1 MRISTSMQYQSHL
14 NYLQTANT
22 KLDNASTQYNTGLK
36 FQTAGE
42 DPGGM
47 AATIKYQSDIVAYE
61 RYGDNAKVVSD
72 ALDQEETAL
81 GQIWDVMSSIQTR
94 LIQAINGTLD
104 DGSRQALAEDIKQ
117 SRDQLYS
124 LMNTKNAEGEYI
136 FSGAQ
141 SDTPTFT
148 VTSDGKYICNADG
161 STKNVNVSPTIT
173 VQTTDSGLNIFE
185 NVMYAYDFE
194 LFKNPDFGGFDSYDP
209 VNGMFNFEGQITVS
223 DYDQFNAF
231 FKSEDGFNYGEA
243 GEASSAN
250 NPYANQFTI
259 TFTSSDTFELRH
271 YSNPHGQPIKVLASG
286 EIKDGKIEVNG
297 MTFTLPDGF
306 EPKKD
311 GFISF
316 SLEQPQQGNILN
328 KLTEIV
334 NKLSMPQDEWD
345 DAGQSMSSLTHDLA
359 EMQQNIEL
367 AKKQVDSYRG
377 MVGARGANIDAIIQ
391 SDESLTDIKREAK
404 ANVSEMD
411 AFEAVS
417 NLLVAQ
423 NALQVAQQS
432 YNLVHSTTLF
442 DYMR

>member
-1 MRISTSMQYQSHL
+1 MRISTSMQYNSHL

-22 KLDNASTQYNTGLK
+22 KVDQASTQYNTGLK

-47 AATIKYQSDIVAYE
+47 AAKIKYQADITAYE

-141 SDTPTFT
+141 SDIPTYT
-148 VTSDGKYICNADG
+148 VTSDGNYICNADG

-185 NVMYAYDFE
+185 NVMYAYDI
-194 LFKNPDFGGFDSYDP
+194 
-209 VNGMFNFEGQITVS
+209 EGVDLIDRRNNTSAGSPLYTIS

-231 FKSEDGFNYGEA
+231 FGDHFDYGTGGTSAASNVNSFSIVFHDGGTFDLRDLNGD
-243 GEASSAN
+243 
-250 NPYANQFTI
+250 TI
-259 TFTSSDTFELRH
+259 
-271 YSNPHGQPIKVLASG
+271 ASG
-286 EIKDGKIEVNG
+286 EVVDGKVEVNG
-297 MTFTLPDGF
+297 MEFTLPDGF
-306 EPKKD
+306 TPTD
-311 GFISF
+311 NYRIDFT
-316 SLEQPQQGNILN
+316 LQQPEQGNILN

-334 NKLSMPQDEWD
+334 NKLSLPKDEWD
-345 DAGQSMSSLTHDLA
+345 NINQSTSSLTHDLA

-367 AKKQVDSYRG
+367 AKKQVDTYRG

-391 SDESLTDIKREAK
+391 SDESLTDIKKEAK

>member
-1 MRISTSMQYQSHL
+1 MRISTSMQYNSHL

-22 KLDNASTQYNTGLK
+22 KVDQASTQYNTGLK

-47 AATIKYQSDIVAYE
+47 AATIKYQADITAYE

-141 SDTPTFT
+141 SDVPTYT
-148 VTSDGKYICNADG
+148 VTSDGRYICNADG

-185 NVMYAYDFE
+185 NVMYAYDI
-194 LFKNPDFGGFDSYDP
+194 
-209 VNGMFNFEGQITVS
+209 EGVDLIDRRNNTSAGSPLYTIS

-231 FKSEDGFNYGEA
+231 FGDHFDYGTGGTSAASNVNSFSIVFHDGGTFDLRDPNGD
-243 GEASSAN
+243 
-250 NPYANQFTI
+250 TI
-259 TFTSSDTFELRH
+259 
-271 YSNPHGQPIKVLASG
+271 ASG
-286 EIKDGKIEVNG
+286 EVVDGKVEVNG
-297 MTFTLPDGF
+297 MEFTLPDGF
-306 EPKKD
+306 TPTD
-311 GFISF
+311 NYRIDFT
-316 SLEQPQQGNILN
+316 LQQPEQGNILN

-334 NKLSMPQDEWD
+334 NKLSLPKDEWD
-345 DAGQSMSSLTHDLA
+345 NINQSTSSLTHDLA

-367 AKKQVDSYRG
+367 AKKQVDTYRG

-391 SDESLTDIKREAK
+391 SDESLTDIKKEAK

>member
-22 KLDNASTQYNTGLK
+22 KVDQASTQYNTGLK
-36 FQTAGE
+36 FQTAGQ

-47 AATIKYQSDIVAYE
+47 AAKIKYQADITAYE

-141 SDTPTFT
+141 SDVPTYT
-148 VTSDGKYICNADG
+148 VTSDGRYICNADG

-185 NVMYAYDFE
+185 NVMHAYDFTVQDAG
-194 LFKNPDFGGFDSYDP
+194 LNGG
-209 VNGMFNFEGQITVS
+209 GTLAAATVS

-231 FKSEDGFNYGEA
+231 FKDEFIYGSNGQAATAVENGFVVLINADG
-243 GEASSAN
+243 
-250 NPYANQFTI
+250 
-259 TFTSSDTFELRH
+259 TFELH
-271 YSNPHGQPIKVLASG
+271 DGDKMQPGSLIAEG
-286 EIKDGKIEVNG
+286 EIKDNKIEVKG
-297 MTFTLPDGF
+297 MSFTLPNDY
-306 EPKKD
+306 EPGAND
-311 GFISF
+311 YIVL
-316 SLEQPQQGNILN
+316 SLEQPSQGNILN

-334 NKLSMPQDEWD
+334 NKLSLPQDEWD
-345 DAGQSMSSLTHDLA
+345 TINQSTSSLTHDLA

-367 AKKQVDSYRG
+367 AKKQVDTYRG

-391 SDESLTDIKREAK
+391 SDESLTDIKKEAK

>member
-14 NYLQTANT
+14 NYLQTANSRV
-22 KLDNASTQYNTGLK
+22 DQASKQYNTGLK

-47 AATIKYQSDIVAYE
+47 AAKIKYQSDIVSYE
-61 RYGDNAKVVSD
+61 RYANNAKVVSD

-81 GQIWDVMSSIQTR
+81 GQIWDAMSSIQTR

-141 SDTPTFT
+141 SDRPTYT
-148 VTSDGKYICNADG
+148 VTSDGNYICNADG

-185 NVMYAYDFE
+185 NVMYAYDF
-194 LFKNPDFGGFDSYDP
+194 D
-209 VNGMFNFEGQITVS
+209 VNYTTPADAITGWTVS

-231 FKSEDGFNYGEA
+231 FKDHFNYGDNGTAA
-243 GEASSAN
+243 GSQDNEWVVF
-250 NPYANQFTI
+250 FT
-259 TFTSSDTFELRH
+259 DEDKFELR
-271 YSNPHGQPIKVLASG
+271 PFPAMAGTDVASG
-286 EIKDGKIEVNG
+286 EIKDGKIEVMG
-297 MTFTLPDGF
+297 MTFNLSEDFTPQAGAMISLNLE
-306 EPKKD
+306 EPQ
-311 GFISF
+311 S
-316 SLEQPQQGNILN
+316 GNILN
-328 KLTEIV
+328 KLTDIV
-334 NKLSMPQDEWD
+334 NKLSLPQDEWEEN
-345 DAGQSMSSLTHDLA
+345 GMSMSSLTHDLA
-359 EMQQNIEL
+359 EMQENLNI

-377 MVGARGANIDAIIQ
+377 MVGARGANIDAIIT
-391 SDESLTDIKREAK
+391 SDETLSDIKTEAK
-404 ANVSEMD
+404 ANVSEID
-411 AFEAVS
+411 AMEAVS
-417 NLLVAQ
+417 NLLIAQ

>member
-14 NYLQTANT
+14 NYLQTANSRV
-22 KLDNASTQYNTGLK
+22 DQASKQYNTGLK

-47 AATIKYQSDIVAYE
+47 AAKIKYQSDIVSYE
-61 RYGDNAKVVSD
+61 RYANNAKVVSD

-141 SDTPTFT
+141 SDRPTYT
-148 VTSDGKYICNADG
+148 VTSDGRYICNADG

-185 NVMYAYDFE
+185 NVMYAYDFSMFRNE
-194 LFKNPDFGGFDSYDP
+194 DFGGFDSYDP
-209 VNGMFNFEGQITVS
+209 DTGPYNFEGQITVS

-231 FKSEDGFNYGEA
+231 FKRYDYGVG
-243 GEASSAN
+243 GEGSTPN
-250 NPYANQFTI
+250 DPYANAYTIYFTG
-259 TFTSSDTFELRH
+259 SDTFELRP
-271 YSNPHGQPIKVLASG
+271 YSNPPGNPEVIAKG
-286 EIKDGKIEVNG
+286 EIKDGKIEVMG
-297 MTFTLPDGF
+297 MEFTLPEGF
-306 EPKKD
+306 SATEGEFI
-311 GFISF
+311 GFQ
-316 SLEQPQQGNILN
+316 LDPPQSGNILN
-328 KLTEIV
+328 KLTDIV
-334 NKLSMPQDEWD
+334 NKLSLPQDEWED
-345 DAGQSMSSLTHDLA
+345 NGMSMSSLTHDLA
-359 EMQQNIEL
+359 EMQENLNIS
-367 AKKQVDSYRG
+367 KKQVDSYRG
-377 MVGARGANIDAIIQ
+377 MVGARGANIDAIIT
-391 SDESLTDIKREAK
+391 SDETLSDIKTEAK
-404 ANVSEMD
+404 ANVSEID

-417 NLLVAQ
+417 NLLIAQ

>member
-1 MRISTSMQYQSHL
+1 MRISTSMQYNSHL

-22 KLDNASTQYNTGLK
+22 KVDQASTQYNTGLK

-47 AATIKYQSDIVAYE
+47 AAKIKYQADITAYE

-141 SDTPTFT
+141 SDVPTYT
-148 VTSDGKYICNADG
+148 VTSDGRYICNADG

-185 NVMYAYDFE
+185 NVMYAYDFSI
-194 LFKNPDFGGFDSYDP
+194 GGEYLS
-209 VNGMFNFEGQITVS
+209 GGGQIKASTVS

-231 FKSEDGFNYGEA
+231 FKDHFNYGTGGVSATDQNPTAWQSNAFVINIEA
-243 GEASSAN
+243 DS
-250 NPYANQFTI
+250 
-259 TFTSSDTFELRH
+259 TFALYPFPGDATSQE
-271 YSNPHGQPIKVLASG
+271 PLAQG

-297 MTFTLPDGF
+297 MSFTLSDDYVPTAGDKIHINLDQPD
-306 EPKKD
+306 
-311 GFISF
+311 
-316 SLEQPQQGNILN
+316 QGNILN

-334 NKLSMPQDEWD
+334 NKLSLPQDEWD
-345 DAGQSMSSLTHDLA
+345 SINQSTSSLTHDLA

-367 AKKQVDSYRG
+367 ARCPW
-377 MVGARGANIDAIIQ
+377 R
-391 SDESLTDIKREAK
+391 
-404 ANVSEMD
+404 
-411 AFEAVS
+411 
-417 NLLVAQ
+417 
-423 NALQVAQQS
+423 
-432 YNLVHSTTLF
+432 
-442 DYMR
+442 

>member
-22 KLDNASTQYNTGLK
+22 KVDQASTQYNTGLK

-47 AATIKYQSDIVAYE
+47 AAKIKYQADITAYE

-124 LMNTKNAEGEYI
+124 LMNTKNAEGEFI

-141 SDTPTFT
+141 SDIPTYT
-148 VTSDGKYICNADG
+148 VTSDGRYICNADG

-185 NVMYAYDFE
+185 NVMYAYDI
-194 LFKNPDFGGFDSYDP
+194 
-209 VNGMFNFEGQITVS
+209 EGVDLIDRRNNTSLGSPLYTIS

-231 FKSEDGFNYGEA
+231 FGDHFDYGTGGTSAASNVNSFSIVFHDGGTFDLRDPNGD
-243 GEASSAN
+243 
-250 NPYANQFTI
+250 TI
-259 TFTSSDTFELRH
+259 
-271 YSNPHGQPIKVLASG
+271 ASG
-286 EIKDGKIEVNG
+286 EVVDGKVEVNG
-297 MTFTLPDGF
+297 MEFTLPDDF
-306 EPKKD
+306 TPTD
-311 GFISF
+311 NYLIDFT
-316 SLEQPQQGNILN
+316 LQQPEQGNILN

-334 NKLSMPQDEWD
+334 NKLSLPKDEWD
-345 DAGQSMSSLTHDLA
+345 NINQSTSSLTHDLA

-367 AKKQVDSYRG
+367 AKKQVDTYRG

-391 SDESLTDIKREAK
+391 SDESLTDIKKEAK

>member
-1 MRISTSMQYQSHL
+1 MRISTSMQYNSHL

-22 KLDNASTQYNTGLK
+22 KVDQASTQYNTGLK
-36 FQTAGE
+36 FQTAGQ

-47 AATIKYQSDIVAYE
+47 AAKIKYQADITAYE

-141 SDTPTFT
+141 SDVPTYT
-148 VTSDGKYICNADG
+148 VTSDGRYICNADG

-185 NVMYAYDFE
+185 NVMQAYDFTVQGAG
-194 LFKNPDFGGFDSYDP
+194 LNGG
-209 VNGMFNFEGQITVS
+209 GTLAAATVS

-231 FKSEDGFNYGEA
+231 FKDEFIYGSNGQAATAVENGFVVLINADG
-243 GEASSAN
+243 
-250 NPYANQFTI
+250 
-259 TFTSSDTFELRH
+259 TFELH
-271 YSNPHGQPIKVLASG
+271 DGDKMQPGSLIAEG
-286 EIKDGKIEVNG
+286 EIKDNKIEVKG
-297 MTFTLPDGF
+297 MSFTLPNDY
-306 EPKKD
+306 EPGAND
-311 GFISF
+311 YIAL
-316 SLEQPQQGNILN
+316 SLEQPSQGNILN

-334 NKLSMPQDEWD
+334 NKLSLPQDEWD
-345 DAGQSMSSLTHDLA
+345 TINQSTSSLTHDLA

-367 AKKQVDSYRG
+367 AKKQVDTYRG

-391 SDESLTDIKREAK
+391 SDESLTDIKKEAK

>member
-1 MRISTSMQYQSHL
+1 MRISTSMQYNSHL

-22 KLDNASTQYNTGLK
+22 KLDQASTQYNTGLK

-47 AATIKYQSDIVAYE
+47 AATIKYQADITAYE

-141 SDTPTFT
+141 SDVPTYT
-148 VTSDGKYICNADG
+148 VTSDGRYICNADG

-185 NVMYAYDFE
+185 NVMYAYDI
-194 LFKNPDFGGFDSYDP
+194 
-209 VNGMFNFEGQITVS
+209 EGVDLIDRRNNTSAGSPLYTIS

-231 FKSEDGFNYGEA
+231 FGDHFDYGTGGTSAASNVNSFSIVFHDGGTFDLRDPNGD
-243 GEASSAN
+243 
-250 NPYANQFTI
+250 TI
-259 TFTSSDTFELRH
+259 
-271 YSNPHGQPIKVLASG
+271 ASG
-286 EIKDGKIEVNG
+286 EVVDGKVEVNG
-297 MTFTLPDGF
+297 MEFTLPDGF
-306 EPKKD
+306 TPTD
-311 GFISF
+311 NYRIDFT
-316 SLEQPQQGNILN
+316 LQQPEQGNILN

-334 NKLSMPQDEWD
+334 NKLSLPKDEWD
-345 DAGQSMSSLTHDLA
+345 NINQSTSSLTHDLA

-367 AKKQVDSYRG
+367 AKKQVDTYRG

-391 SDESLTDIKREAK
+391 SDESLTDIKKEAK

>member
-141 SDTPTFT
+141 SDTPTYT
-148 VTSDGKYICNADG
+148 VTSDGRYICNADG

-185 NVMYAYDFE
+185 NVMYAYDIE
-194 LFKNPDFGGFDSYDP
+194 GVKLVDRDGNPKTSTP
-209 VNGMFNFEGQITVS
+209 VYTIS

-231 FKSEDGFNYGEA
+231 FGDNFSYGTAGTGATGNTNKYKVVFTGDGSTFDLR
-243 GEASSAN
+243 S
-250 NPYANQFTI
+250 YATGK
-259 TFTSSDTFELRH
+259 T
-271 YSNPHGQPIKVLASG
+271 LASG
-286 EIKDGKIEVNG
+286 EVVDGKVEVMG
-297 MTFTLPDGF
+297 MEFTLPDGYT
-306 EPKKD
+306 PAHND
-311 GFISF
+311 VISF
-316 SLEQPQQGNILN
+316 VLQQPEQGNILN

-334 NKLSMPQDEWD
+334 HKLSLPQDEWAD
-345 DAGQSMSSLTHDLA
+345 EGQSMSSLTHDLA

-391 SDESLTDIKREAK
+391 SDESLTDIKKEAK

>member
-22 KLDNASTQYNTGLK
+22 KVDQASTQYNTGLK

-47 AATIKYQSDIVAYE
+47 AAKIKYQADITAYE

-141 SDTPTFT
+141 SDVPTYT
-148 VTSDGKYICNADG
+148 VTSDGRYICNADG

-194 LFKNPDFGGFDSYDP
+194 LFRNDATLGFDSFDP
-209 VNGMFNFEGQITVS
+209 VTGPYNFEGQITVS

-231 FKSEDGFNYGEA
+231 FKDRFNYGSG
-243 GEASSAN
+243 GEGADPADPN
-250 NPYANQFTI
+250 NPNPNSFIISFTGP
-259 TFTSSDTFELRH
+259 DTFELRP
-271 YSNPHGQPIKVLASG
+271 YSNSGTELIASG
-286 EIKDGKIEVNG
+286 EIKDGKVEVMG
-297 MTFTLPDGF
+297 MTFTLPDDY
-306 EPKKD
+306 EPSA
-311 GFISF
+311 GAYIGI

-334 NKLSMPQDEWD
+334 NKLSLPQDEWD
-345 DAGQSMSSLTHDLA
+345 TINQSTSSLTHDLA

-367 AKKQVDSYRG
+367 AKKQVDTYRG

-391 SDESLTDIKREAK
+391 SDESLTDIKKEAK

>member
-1 MRISTSMQYQSHL
+1 MRISTSMQYNSHL

-22 KLDNASTQYNTGLK
+22 KVDQASTQYNTGLK

-47 AATIKYQSDIVAYE
+47 AAKIKYQADITAYE

-141 SDTPTFT
+141 SDIPTYT
-148 VTSDGKYICNADG
+148 VTSDGNYICNADG

-185 NVMYAYDFE
+185 NVMYAYDI
-194 LFKNPDFGGFDSYDP
+194 
-209 VNGMFNFEGQITVS
+209 EGVDLIDHRNNTSAGSPLYTIS

-231 FKSEDGFNYGEA
+231 FGDHFDYGTGGTSAASNVNSFSIVFHDGGTFDLRDPNGD
-243 GEASSAN
+243 
-250 NPYANQFTI
+250 TI
-259 TFTSSDTFELRH
+259 
-271 YSNPHGQPIKVLASG
+271 ASG
-286 EIKDGKIEVNG
+286 EVVDGKVEVNG
-297 MTFTLPDGF
+297 MEFTLPDGF
-306 EPKKD
+306 TPTD
-311 GFISF
+311 NYRIDFT
-316 SLEQPQQGNILN
+316 LQQPEQGNILN

-334 NKLSMPQDEWD
+334 NKLSLPKDEWD
-345 DAGQSMSSLTHDLA
+345 NINQSTSSLTHDLA

-367 AKKQVDSYRG
+367 AKKQVDTYRG

-391 SDESLTDIKREAK
+391 SDESLTDIKKEAK

>member
-14 NYLQTANT
+14 NYLQTANSRV
-22 KLDNASTQYNTGLK
+22 DQASKQYNTGLK

-47 AATIKYQSDIVAYE
+47 AAKIKYQSDIVSYE
-61 RYGDNAKVVSD
+61 RYANNAKVVSD

-81 GQIWDVMSSIQTR
+81 GQIWDAMSSIQTR

-141 SDTPTFT
+141 SDRPTYT
-148 VTSDGKYICNADG
+148 VTSDGKYTCNADG

-185 NVMYAYDFE
+185 NVMYAYDFSIGAGTTA
-194 LFKNPDFGGFDSYDP
+194 KIVSP
-209 VNGMFNFEGQITVS
+209 TVS

-231 FKSEDGFNYGEA
+231 FKDNFKYGTAGGEA
-243 GEASSAN
+243 GWQDNAFVIAIN
-250 NPYANQFTI
+250 DDN
-259 TFTSSDTFELRH
+259 TFGLYPALGGPALQD
-271 YSNPHGQPIKVLASG
+271 PLAEG
-286 EIKDGKIEVNG
+286 EIKDGKIEVMG
-297 MTFTLPDGF
+297 MSFTLADDYDPTAGDL
-306 EPKKD
+306 
-311 GFISF
+311 IHIN
-316 SLEQPQQGNILN
+316 LEQPSSGNILN
-328 KLTEIV
+328 KLTDIV
-334 NKLSMPQDEWD
+334 NKLSLPQDEWD
-345 DAGQSMSSLTHDLA
+345 TINQSMSSLTHDLA
-359 EMQQNIEL
+359 EMQENLNI

-377 MVGARGANIDAIIQ
+377 MVGARGANIDAIIT
-391 SDESLTDIKREAK
+391 SDETLSDIKTEAK
-404 ANVSEMD
+404 ANVSEID
-411 AFEAVS
+411 TFEAVS
-417 NLLVAQ
+417 NLLIAQ

>member
-1 MRISTSMQYQSHL
+1 MRISTSMQYNSHL

-22 KLDNASTQYNTGLK
+22 KVDQASTQYNTGLK
-36 FQTAGE
+36 FQTAGQ

-47 AATIKYQSDIVAYE
+47 AAKIKYQADITAYE

-81 GQIWDVMSSIQTR
+81 GQIWNVMSSIQTR

-141 SDTPTFT
+141 SDVPTYT
-148 VTSDGKYICNADG
+148 VTSDGRYICNADG

-185 NVMYAYDFE
+185 NVMYAYDFG
-194 LFKNPDFGGFDSYDP
+194 LFNNDATGGFNSYDP
-209 VNGMFNFEGQITVS
+209 VTGPYNFEGQITVS

-231 FKSEDGFNYGEA
+231 FKDRFDYGA
-243 GEASSAN
+243 GGEGADPADPN
-250 NPYANQFTI
+250 NPNPNSFIIQFTGP
-259 TFTSSDTFELRH
+259 DTFELRP
-271 YSNPHGQPIKVLASG
+271 YSSSGSELIASG

-297 MTFTLPDGF
+297 MSFTLPDGYV
-306 EPKKD
+306 PSD
-311 GFISF
+311 GALIGFT
-316 SLEQPQQGNILN
+316 LEQPSQGNILN

-334 NKLSMPQDEWD
+334 NKLSLPQDEWD
-345 DAGQSMSSLTHDLA
+345 TIKQSTSSLTHDLA

-367 AKKQVDSYRG
+367 AKKQVDTYRG

-391 SDESLTDIKREAK
+391 SDESLTDIKKEAK

>member
-1 MRISTSMQYQSHL
+1 MRISTSMQYNSHL

-22 KLDNASTQYNTGLK
+22 KVDQASTQYNTGLK

-47 AATIKYQSDIVAYE
+47 AATIKYQADITAYE

-141 SDTPTFT
+141 SDIPTYT
-148 VTSDGKYICNADG
+148 VTSDGNYICNADG

-185 NVMYAYDFE
+185 NVMYAYDFSVTGADG
-194 LFKNPDFGGFDSYDP
+194 PSDRFGNYTGEF
-209 VNGMFNFEGQITVS
+209 TVS

-231 FKSEDGFNYGEA
+231 FKDNFDYGTDGE
-243 GEASSAN
+243 EASGPYDNAFRIVFTGGAN
-250 NPYANQFTI
+250 FALKDAN
-259 TFTSSDTFELRH
+259 DRE
-271 YSNPHGQPIKVLASG
+271 LASG
-286 EIKDGKIEVNG
+286 EIKDGKVEVNG
-297 MTFTLPDGF
+297 MTFTLPDGY
-306 EPKKD
+306 EPNNNNYIM
-311 GFISF
+311 FQ
-316 SLEQPQQGNILN
+316 LEQPSQGNILN

-334 NKLSMPQDEWD
+334 NKLSLPKDEWD
-345 DAGQSMSSLTHDLA
+345 KQTPKQSMSSLTHDLA

-367 AKKQVDSYRG
+367 AKKQVDTYRG

-391 SDESLTDIKREAK
+391 SDESLTDIKKEAK

>member
-1 MRISTSMQYQSHL
+1 MRISTSMQYNSHL

-22 KLDNASTQYNTGLK
+22 KVDQASTQYNTGLK

-47 AATIKYQSDIVAYE
+47 AATIKYQADITAYE

-81 GQIWDVMSSIQTR
+81 GQIWNVMSSIQTR

-141 SDTPTFT
+141 SDIPTYT
-148 VTSDGKYICNADG
+148 VTSDGNYICNADG

-185 NVMYAYDFE
+185 NVMYAYDFSVTGADG
-194 LFKNPDFGGFDSYDP
+194 PSDRFGNYTGEF
-209 VNGMFNFEGQITVS
+209 TVS

-231 FKSEDGFNYGEA
+231 FKDNFDYGTDGE
-243 GEASSAN
+243 EASGPYDNAFRIVFTGGAN
-250 NPYANQFTI
+250 FALKDAN
-259 TFTSSDTFELRH
+259 DRE
-271 YSNPHGQPIKVLASG
+271 LASG
-286 EIKDGKIEVNG
+286 EIKDGKVEVNG
-297 MTFTLPDGF
+297 MTFTLPDGY
-306 EPKKD
+306 EPNNNNYIM
-311 GFISF
+311 FQ
-316 SLEQPQQGNILN
+316 LEQPSQGNILN

-334 NKLSMPQDEWD
+334 NKLSLPQDEWD
-345 DAGQSMSSLTHDLA
+345 KQTPKQSMSSLTHDLA

-367 AKKQVDSYRG
+367 AKKQVDTYRG

-391 SDESLTDIKREAK
+391 SDESLTDIKKEAK

>member
-141 SDTPTFT
+141 SDTPTYT
-148 VTSDGKYICNADG
+148 VTSDGRYICNADG

-185 NVMYAYDFE
+185 NVMYAYDFSVIGTLE
-194 LFKNPDFGGFDSYDP
+194 PGGVPSHYTGEF
-209 VNGMFNFEGQITVS
+209 TVS

-231 FKSEDGFNYGEA
+231 FKDNFDYGTGGE
-243 GEASSAN
+243 EASDPSPSWAN
-250 NPYANQFTI
+250 AFHIEFTGGANFALN
-259 TFTSSDTFELRH
+259 DANGRE
-271 YSNPHGQPIKVLASG
+271 LASG
-286 EIKDGKIEVNG
+286 EIKDGKVEVNG
-297 MTFTLPDGF
+297 MTFTLPDGY
-306 EPKKD
+306 EPKN
-311 GFISF
+311 GELIMFH
-316 SLEQPQQGNILN
+316 LEQPDQGNILN
-328 KLTEIV
+328 KLTDIV
-334 NKLSMPQDEWD
+334 NKLSLPQDEWD
-345 DAGQSMSSLTHDLA
+345 DADQSMSSLTHDLA

-391 SDESLTDIKREAK
+391 SDESLTDIKKEAK

>member
-1 MRISTSMQYQSHL
+1 MRISTSMQYNSHL

-22 KLDNASTQYNTGLK
+22 KVDQASTQYNTGLK
-36 FQTAGE
+36 FQTAGQ

-47 AATIKYQSDIVAYE
+47 AATIKYQADITAYE

-141 SDTPTFT
+141 SDIPTYT
-148 VTSDGKYICNADG
+148 VTSDGNYICNADG

-185 NVMYAYDFE
+185 NVMYAYDFSVTGADG
-194 LFKNPDFGGFDSYDP
+194 PSDRFGNYTGEF
-209 VNGMFNFEGQITVS
+209 TVS

-231 FKSEDGFNYGEA
+231 FKDNFDYGTDGE
-243 GEASSAN
+243 EASGPYDNAFRIVFTGGAN
-250 NPYANQFTI
+250 FALKDAN
-259 TFTSSDTFELRH
+259 DRE
-271 YSNPHGQPIKVLASG
+271 LASG
-286 EIKDGKIEVNG
+286 EIKDGKVEVNG
-297 MTFTLPDGF
+297 MTFTLPDGY
-306 EPKKD
+306 EPNNNNYIM
-311 GFISF
+311 FQ
-316 SLEQPQQGNILN
+316 LEQPSQGNILN

-334 NKLSMPQDEWD
+334 NKLSLPKDEWD
-345 DAGQSMSSLTHDLA
+345 KQTPKQSMSSLTHDLA

-367 AKKQVDSYRG
+367 AKKQVDTYRG

-391 SDESLTDIKREAK
+391 SDESLTDIKKEAK

>member
-1 MRISTSMQYQSHL
+1 MRISTSMQYNSHL

-22 KLDNASTQYNTGLK
+22 KVDQASTQYNTGLK

-47 AATIKYQSDIVAYE
+47 AAKIKYQADITAYE

-141 SDTPTFT
+141 SDVPTYT
-148 VTSDGKYICNADG
+148 VTSDGRYICNADG

-185 NVMYAYDFE
+185 NVMYAYDI
-194 LFKNPDFGGFDSYDP
+194 
-209 VNGMFNFEGQITVS
+209 EGVDLIDRRDGTSAGSPLYSIS

-231 FKSEDGFNYGEA
+231 FGDHFDYGTGGTSAAGNVNSFSIVFHDGGTFDLRDPNGD
-243 GEASSAN
+243 
-250 NPYANQFTI
+250 TI
-259 TFTSSDTFELRH
+259 
-271 YSNPHGQPIKVLASG
+271 ASG
-286 EIKDGKIEVNG
+286 EVVDGNKVEVNG
-297 MTFTLPDGF
+297 MEFTMPDGF
-306 EPKKD
+306 TPSD
-311 GFISF
+311 NYRIDFT
-316 SLEQPQQGNILN
+316 LQQPEQGNILN
-328 KLTEIV
+328 KLTDIV
-334 NKLSMPQDEWD
+334 NKLSLPQDEWD
-345 DAGQSMSSLTHDLA
+345 TIGQSTSSLTHDLA

-367 AKKQVDSYRG
+367 AKKQVDTYRG

-391 SDESLTDIKREAK
+391 SDESLTDIKKNRYQEG
-404 ANVSEMD
+404 S
-411 AFEAVS
+411 
-417 NLLVAQ
+417 
-423 NALQVAQQS
+423 
-432 YNLVHSTTLF
+432 
-442 DYMR
+442 

>member
-1 MRISTSMQYQSHL
+1 MRISTSMQYNSHL

-22 KLDNASTQYNTGLK
+22 KVDQASTQYNTGLK

-47 AATIKYQSDIVAYE
+47 AAKIKYQADITAYE

-141 SDTPTFT
+141 SDVPTYT
-148 VTSDGKYICNADG
+148 VTSDGRYICNADG

-185 NVMYAYDFE
+185 NVMQAYDFTVQGAG
-194 LFKNPDFGGFDSYDP
+194 LNGG
-209 VNGMFNFEGQITVS
+209 GTLAAATVS

-231 FKSEDGFNYGEA
+231 FKDEFIYGSNGQAATAVENGFVVLINADG
-243 GEASSAN
+243 
-250 NPYANQFTI
+250 
-259 TFTSSDTFELRH
+259 TFELH
-271 YSNPHGQPIKVLASG
+271 DGDKMQPGSLIAEG
-286 EIKDGKIEVNG
+286 EIKDNKIEVKG
-297 MTFTLPDGF
+297 MSFTLPNDY
-306 EPKKD
+306 EPGAND
-311 GFISF
+311 YIVL
-316 SLEQPQQGNILN
+316 SLEQPKQGNILN

-334 NKLSMPQDEWD
+334 NKLSLPQDEWD
-345 DAGQSMSSLTHDLA
+345 TIKQSTSSLTHDLA

-367 AKKQVDSYRG
+367 AKKQVDTYRG
-377 MVGARGANIDAIIQ
+377 
-391 SDESLTDIKREAK
+391 IKKEAK

>member
-1 MRISTSMQYQSHL
+1 MRISTSMQYNSHL

-22 KLDNASTQYNTGLK
+22 KVDQASTQYNTGLK

-47 AATIKYQSDIVAYE
+47 AAKIKYQADITAYE

-81 GQIWDVMSSIQTR
+81 GQIWNVMSSIQTR

-141 SDTPTFT
+141 SDVPTYT
-148 VTSDGKYICNADG
+148 VTSDGRYICNADG

-185 NVMYAYDFE
+185 NVMHAYDFTVQGAG
-194 LFKNPDFGGFDSYDP
+194 LNGG
-209 VNGMFNFEGQITVS
+209 GTLAAATVS

-231 FKSEDGFNYGEA
+231 FKDEFIYGSNGQAATAVENGFVVLINADG
-243 GEASSAN
+243 
-250 NPYANQFTI
+250 
-259 TFTSSDTFELRH
+259 TFELH
-271 YSNPHGQPIKVLASG
+271 DGDKMQPGSLIAEG
-286 EIKDGKIEVNG
+286 EIKDNKIEVKG
-297 MTFTLPDGF
+297 MSFTLPNDY
-306 EPKKD
+306 EPGAND
-311 GFISF
+311 YIAL
-316 SLEQPQQGNILN
+316 SLEQPSQGNILN

-334 NKLSMPQDEWD
+334 NKLSLPQDEWD
-345 DAGQSMSSLTHDLA
+345 TINQSTSSLTHDLA

-367 AKKQVDSYRG
+367 AKKQVDTYRG

-391 SDESLTDIKREAK
+391 SDESLTDIKKEAK

>member
-1 MRISTSMQYQSHL
+1 MRISTSMQYNSHL

-22 KLDNASTQYNTGLK
+22 KLDQASTQYNTGLK

-47 AATIKYQSDIVAYE
+47 AAKIKYQADITAYE

-124 LMNTKNAEGEYI
+124 LMNTKNAEGEFI

-141 SDTPTFT
+141 SDIPTYT
-148 VTSDGKYICNADG
+148 VTSDGRYICNADG

-185 NVMYAYDFE
+185 NVMYAYDFSVPQVSGPLADAAGE
-194 LFKNPDFGGFDSYDP
+194 FAGEF
-209 VNGMFNFEGQITVS
+209 TVS

-231 FKSEDGFNYGEA
+231 FKDEFQYGSNGEA
-243 GEASSAN
+243 ATGLGN
-250 NPYANQFTI
+250 GFVVTI
-259 TFTSSDTFELRH
+259 NGDGTFELHDGDELRPG
-271 YSNPHGQPIKVLASG
+271 SLIASG
-286 EIKDGKIEVNG
+286 EIKDNKIEAMG
-297 MTFTLPDGF
+297 MSFTLPDGYT
-306 EPKKD
+306 PAAD
-311 GFISF
+311 NSDYIMIN
-316 SLEQPQQGNILN
+316 LDQPEQGNILN

-334 NKLSMPQDEWD
+334 NKLSLPQDEWD
-345 DAGQSMSSLTHDLA
+345 TINQSTSSLTHDLA

-367 AKKQVDSYRG
+367 AKKQVDTYRG

-391 SDESLTDIKREAK
+391 SDESLTDIKKEAK

>member
-1 MRISTSMQYQSHL
+1 MRISTSMQYNSHL

-22 KLDNASTQYNTGLK
+22 KVDQASTQYNTGLK

-47 AATIKYQSDIVAYE
+47 AATIKYQADITAYE

-81 GQIWDVMSSIQTR
+81 GQIWNVMSSIQTR

-141 SDTPTFT
+141 SDIPTFT
-148 VTSDGKYICNADG
+148 VTSDGNYVCNADG

-185 NVMYAYDFE
+185 NVMYAYDFVVRGATGPSDVSGNYTGE
-194 LFKNPDFGGFDSYDP
+194 F
-209 VNGMFNFEGQITVS
+209 TVS

-231 FKSEDGFNYGEA
+231 FKDEFKYGTGGEA
-243 GEASSAN
+243 VPGTDN
-250 NPYANQFTI
+250 GYVVLING
-259 TFTSSDTFELRH
+259 DGTFELHDGDEMRPG
-271 YSNPHGQPIKVLASG
+271 SLVAEG
-286 EIKDGKIEVNG
+286 EIKDNKIEVMG
-297 MTFTLPDGF
+297 MSFTLPNDYELPSGKVDSIVL
-306 EPKKD
+306 E
-311 GFISF
+311 
-316 SLEQPQQGNILN
+316 LEQPSQGNILN

-334 NKLSMPQDEWD
+334 NKLSLPQDEWD
-345 DAGQSMSSLTHDLA
+345 SINQSTSSLTHDLA

-367 AKKQVDSYRG
+367 AKKQVDTYRG

-391 SDESLTDIKREAK
+391 SDESLTDIKKEAK

>member
-1 MRISTSMQYQSHL
+1 MRISTSMQYNSHL

-22 KLDNASTQYNTGLK
+22 KVDQASTQYNTGLK
-36 FQTAGE
+36 FQTAGQ

-47 AATIKYQSDIVAYE
+47 AAKIKYQADITAYE

-141 SDTPTFT
+141 SDVPTYT
-148 VTSDGKYICNADG
+148 VTSDGRYICNADG

-185 NVMYAYDFE
+185 NVMQAYDFTV
-194 LFKNPDFGGFDSYDP
+194 PDAGLNGG
-209 VNGMFNFEGQITVS
+209 GTLAAATVS

-231 FKSEDGFNYGEA
+231 FKDEFIYGSNGQAATAVENGFVVLIN
-243 GEASSAN
+243 AN
-250 NPYANQFTI
+250 G
-259 TFTSSDTFELRH
+259 TFELH
-271 YSNPHGQPIKVLASG
+271 DGDKMQPGSLIAEG
-286 EIKDGKIEVNG
+286 EIKDNKIEVKG
-297 MTFTLPDGF
+297 MSFTLPNDY
-306 EPKKD
+306 EPGAND
-311 GFISF
+311 YIVL
-316 SLEQPQQGNILN
+316 SLEQPKQGNILN

-334 NKLSMPQDEWD
+334 NKLSLPQDEWD
-345 DAGQSMSSLTHDLA
+345 TIKQSTSSLTHDLA

-367 AKKQVDSYRG
+367 AKKQVDTYRG

-391 SDESLTDIKREAK
+391 SDESLTDIKKEAK

>member
-22 KLDNASTQYNTGLK
+22 KVDQASTQYNTGLK

-47 AATIKYQSDIVAYE
+47 AAKIKYQADITAYE

-141 SDTPTFT
+141 SDIPTYT
-148 VTSDGKYICNADG
+148 VTSDGNYICNADG

-185 NVMYAYDFE
+185 NVMYAYDI
-194 LFKNPDFGGFDSYDP
+194 
-209 VNGMFNFEGQITVS
+209 EGVDLIDHRNNTSAGSPLYTIS

-231 FKSEDGFNYGEA
+231 FGDHFDYGTGCTSAASNVNSFSIVFHDGGTFDLRDPNGD
-243 GEASSAN
+243 
-250 NPYANQFTI
+250 TI
-259 TFTSSDTFELRH
+259 
-271 YSNPHGQPIKVLASG
+271 ASG
-286 EIKDGKIEVNG
+286 EVVDGKVEVNG
-297 MTFTLPDGF
+297 MEFTLPDGF
-306 EPKKD
+306 TPTD
-311 GFISF
+311 NYRIDFT
-316 SLEQPQQGNILN
+316 LQQPEQGNILN

-334 NKLSMPQDEWD
+334 NKLSLPKDEWD
-345 DAGQSMSSLTHDLA
+345 NINQSTSSLTHDLA

-367 AKKQVDSYRG
+367 AKKQVDTYRG

-391 SDESLTDIKREAK
+391 SDESLTDIKKEAK

>member
-141 SDTPTFT
+141 SDTPTYT
-148 VTSDGKYICNADG
+148 VTSDGRYICNADG

-185 NVMYAYDFE
+185 NVMYAYDFT
-194 LFKNPDFGGFDSYDP
+194 LQDSKGP
-209 VNGMFNFEGQITVS
+209 SSCEFTVS

-231 FKSEDGFNYGEA
+231 FKDEFKYGSNGEA
-243 GEASSAN
+243 AHDVDNGYVVLIKEN
-250 NPYANQFTI
+250 G
-259 TFTSSDTFELRH
+259 TFELH
-271 YSNPHGQPIKVLASG
+271 DGDETNPGSLVAQG
-286 EIKDGKIEVNG
+286 EIKDNKIEVKG
-297 MTFTLPDGF
+297 MSFTLPDDY
-306 EPKKD
+306 EPSD
-311 GFISF
+311 GDY
-316 SLEQPQQGNILN
+316 LVLTLDQPDQGNILN

-334 NKLSMPQDEWD
+334 NKLSLPQDEWAD
-345 DAGQSMSSLTHDLA
+345 EGQSMSSLTHDLA

>member
-1 MRISTSMQYQSHL
+1 MRISTSMQYNSHL

-22 KLDNASTQYNTGLK
+22 KVDQASTQYNTGLK

-47 AATIKYQSDIVAYE
+47 AAKIKYQADITAYE

-141 SDTPTFT
+141 SDVPTYT
-148 VTSDGKYICNADG
+148 VTSDGRYICNADG

-185 NVMYAYDFE
+185 NVMQAYDFTVQGAG
-194 LFKNPDFGGFDSYDP
+194 LNGG
-209 VNGMFNFEGQITVS
+209 GTLAAATVS

-231 FKSEDGFNYGEA
+231 FKDEFIYGSNGQAATAIENGFVVLINADG
-243 GEASSAN
+243 
-250 NPYANQFTI
+250 
-259 TFTSSDTFELRH
+259 TFELH
-271 YSNPHGQPIKVLASG
+271 DGDKMQPDSLIAEG
-286 EIKDGKIEVNG
+286 EIKDNKIEVKG
-297 MTFTLPDGF
+297 MSFTLPNDY
-306 EPKKD
+306 EPGAND
-311 GFISF
+311 YIAL
-316 SLEQPQQGNILN
+316 SLEQPSQGNILN

-334 NKLSMPQDEWD
+334 NKLSLPQDEWD
-345 DAGQSMSSLTHDLA
+345 TINQSTSSLTHDLA

-367 AKKQVDSYRG
+367 AKKQVDTYRG

-391 SDESLTDIKREAK
+391 SDESLTDIKKEAK

>member
-141 SDTPTFT
+141 SDTPTYT
-148 VTSDGKYICNADG
+148 VTSDGRYICNADG

-185 NVMYAYDFE
+185 NVMYAYDFT
-194 LFKNPDFGGFDSYDP
+194 LPGFQGPSSCE
-209 VNGMFNFEGQITVS
+209 FTVS

-231 FKSEDGFNYGEA
+231 FKDEFKYGSDGEAAKEGDNGYVVLINEDG
-243 GEASSAN
+243 
-250 NPYANQFTI
+250 
-259 TFTSSDTFELRH
+259 TFELH
-271 YSNPHGQPIKVLASG
+271 DADEMMPDSLVAQG
-286 EIKDGKIEVNG
+286 EIKDNKIEVKG
-297 MTFTLPDGF
+297 MSFTLPDDY
-306 EPKKD
+306 EPSKGD
-311 GFISF
+311 YLLL
-316 SLEQPQQGNILN
+316 SLDQPDQGNILN
-328 KLTEIV
+328 KLTDIV
-334 NKLSMPQDEWD
+334 NKLSLPQDEWA

>member
-14 NYLQTANT
+14 NYLQTANSRV
-22 KLDNASTQYNTGLK
+22 DQASKQYNTGLK

-47 AATIKYQSDIVAYE
+47 AAKIKYQSDIVSYE
-61 RYGDNAKVVSD
+61 RYANNAKVVSD

-81 GQIWDVMSSIQTR
+81 GQIWDAMSSIQTR

-141 SDTPTFT
+141 SDRPTYT
-148 VTSDGKYICNADG
+148 VTSDGNYICNADG

-185 NVMYAYDFE
+185 NVMYAYDFSFDE
-194 LFKNPDFGGFDSYDP
+194 YLGGDPDGPGPATGGAHSTGKI
-209 VNGMFNFEGQITVS
+209 VSSTVS

-231 FKSEDGFNYGEA
+231 FKDNFIYGTAGDEA
-243 GEASSAN
+243 VWQDNAFVIAIN
-250 NPYANQFTI
+250 DDN
-259 TFTSSDTFELRH
+259 TFSL
-271 YSNPHGQPIKVLASG
+271 YPALGGPALAEG
-286 EIKDGKIEVNG
+286 EIKDGKIEVMG
-297 MTFTLPDGF
+297 MSFTLADDYDPTTGDAI
-306 EPKKD
+306 
-311 GFISF
+311 FIN
-316 SLEQPQQGNILN
+316 LDQPSSGNILN
-328 KLTEIV
+328 KLTDIV
-334 NKLSMPQDEWD
+334 NKLSLPQDEWD
-345 DAGQSMSSLTHDLA
+345 ENGMSMSSLTHDLA
-359 EMQQNIEL
+359 EMQENLNI

-377 MVGARGANIDAIIQ
+377 MVGARGANIDAIIT
-391 SDESLTDIKREAK
+391 SDETLSDIKTEAK
-404 ANVSEMD
+404 ANVSEID
-411 AFEAVS
+411 TFAAVS
-417 NLLVAQ
+417 NLLIAQ

>member
-1 MRISTSMQYQSHL
+1 MRISTSMQYNSHL

-22 KLDNASTQYNTGLK
+22 KVDQASTQYNTGLK

-47 AATIKYQSDIVAYE
+47 AAKIKYQADITAYE

-141 SDTPTFT
+141 SDVPTYT
-148 VTSDGKYICNADG
+148 VTSDGRYICNADG

-185 NVMYAYDFE
+185 NVMYAYDFTV
-194 LFKNPDFGGFDSYDP
+194 LGADGPGDVFGNYTGEF
-209 VNGMFNFEGQITVS
+209 TVS

-231 FKSEDGFNYGEA
+231 FKDNFDYGTGGSDAAVWDNSFRIEFT
-243 GEASSAN
+243 GGAN
-250 NPYANQFTI
+250 FALNDANGR
-259 TFTSSDTFELRH
+259 E
-271 YSNPHGQPIKVLASG
+271 LASG
-286 EIKDGKIEVNG
+286 EIKDGKVEVNG
-297 MTFTLPDGF
+297 MTFTLPDGY
-306 EPKKD
+306 EPNNGD
-311 GFISF
+311 FIMF
-316 SLEQPQQGNILN
+316 HLEQPSQGNILN

-334 NKLSMPQDEWD
+334 NKLSLPQDEWD
-345 DAGQSMSSLTHDLA
+345 KQTPKQSMSSLTHDLA

-367 AKKQVDSYRG
+367 AKKQVDTYRG

-391 SDESLTDIKREAK
+391 SDESLTDIKKEAK

>member
-1 MRISTSMQYQSHL
+1 MRISTSMQYNSHL

-22 KLDNASTQYNTGLK
+22 KVDQASTQYNTGLK

-47 AATIKYQSDIVAYE
+47 AAKIKYQADITAYE

-141 SDTPTFT
+141 SDVPTYT
-148 VTSDGKYICNADG
+148 VTSDGRYICNADG

-185 NVMYAYDFE
+185 NVMYAYDFSI
-194 LFKNPDFGGFDSYDP
+194 GGEYLS
-209 VNGMFNFEGQITVS
+209 GGGQIKASTVS

-231 FKSEDGFNYGEA
+231 FKDHFNYGTGGVSATDQNPTAWQSNAFVINIEA
-243 GEASSAN
+243 DSTFALYPFPGDAN
-250 NPYANQFTI
+250 RQEP
-259 TFTSSDTFELRH
+259 
-271 YSNPHGQPIKVLASG
+271 LAQG

-297 MTFTLPDGF
+297 MSFTLSDDYVPTAGDKIHINLDQPD
-306 EPKKD
+306 
-311 GFISF
+311 
-316 SLEQPQQGNILN
+316 QGNILN

-334 NKLSMPQDEWD
+334 NKLSLPQDEWD
-345 DAGQSMSSLTHDLA
+345 TINQSTSSLTHDLA

-367 AKKQVDSYRG
+367 AKKQVDTYRG

-391 SDESLTDIKREAK
+391 SDESLTDIKKEAK

>member
-1 MRISTSMQYQSHL
+1 MRISTSMQYNSHL

-22 KLDNASTQYNTGLK
+22 KVDQASTQYNTGLK

-47 AATIKYQSDIVAYE
+47 AAKIKYQADITAYE

-141 SDTPTFT
+141 SDVPTYT
-148 VTSDGKYICNADG
+148 VTSDGRYICNADG

-185 NVMYAYDFE
+185 NVMQAYDFTVQGAG
-194 LFKNPDFGGFDSYDP
+194 LNGG
-209 VNGMFNFEGQITVS
+209 GTLAAATVS

-231 FKSEDGFNYGEA
+231 FKDEFIYGSNGQAATAVENGFVVLINADG
-243 GEASSAN
+243 
-250 NPYANQFTI
+250 
-259 TFTSSDTFELRH
+259 TFELH
-271 YSNPHGQPIKVLASG
+271 DGDKMQPGSLIAEG
-286 EIKDGKIEVNG
+286 EIKDNKIEVKG
-297 MTFTLPDGF
+297 MSFTLPNDY
-306 EPKKD
+306 EPGAND
-311 GFISF
+311 YIAL
-316 SLEQPQQGNILN
+316 SLEQPSQGNILN

-334 NKLSMPQDEWD
+334 NKLSLPQDEWD
-345 DAGQSMSSLTHDLA
+345 TINQSTSSLTHDLA

-367 AKKQVDSYRG
+367 AKKQVDTYRG

-391 SDESLTDIKREAK
+391 SDESLTDIKKEAK

>member
-14 NYLQTANT
+14 NYLQTANSRV
-22 KLDNASTQYNTGLK
+22 DQASKQYNTGLK

-47 AATIKYQSDIVAYE
+47 AAKIKYQSDIVSYE
-61 RYGDNAKVVSD
+61 RYANNAKVVSD

-81 GQIWDVMSSIQTR
+81 GQIWDAMSSIQTR

-141 SDTPTFT
+141 SDRPTYT
-148 VTSDGKYICNADG
+148 VTSDGNYICNADG

-185 NVMYAYDFE
+185 NVMYAYDFSFDE
-194 LFKNPDFGGFDSYDP
+194 HLGGDSDGDGNAGEQSTGKI
-209 VNGMFNFEGQITVS
+209 VSSTVS

-231 FKSEDGFNYGEA
+231 FKDNFIYGTAGDEA
-243 GEASSAN
+243 IWQDNA
-250 NPYANQFTI
+250 FVITI
-259 TFTSSDTFELRH
+259 NDDNTFSLSPGLGG
-271 YSNPHGQPIKVLASG
+271 PALAEG
-286 EIKDGKIEVNG
+286 EIKDGKIEVMG
-297 MTFTLPDGF
+297 MSFTLADDYDPTTGDAIIINL
-306 EPKKD
+306 D
-311 GFISF
+311 
-316 SLEQPQQGNILN
+316 QPSSGNILN
-328 KLTEIV
+328 KLTDIV
-334 NKLSMPQDEWD
+334 NKLSLPQDEWD
-345 DAGQSMSSLTHDLA
+345 ENGMSMSSLTHDLA
-359 EMQQNIEL
+359 EMQENLNI

-377 MVGARGANIDAIIQ
+377 MVGARGANIDAIIT
-391 SDESLTDIKREAK
+391 SDETLSDIKTEAK
-404 ANVSEMD
+404 ANVSEID
-411 AFEAVS
+411 TFEAVS
-417 NLLVAQ
+417 NLLIAQ

>member
-1 MRISTSMQYQSHL
+1 MRISTSMQYNSHL

-22 KLDNASTQYNTGLK
+22 KVDQASTQYNTGLK
-36 FQTAGE
+36 FQTAGQ

-47 AATIKYQSDIVAYE
+47 AAKIKYQADITAYE

-81 GQIWDVMSSIQTR
+81 GQIWNVMSSIQTR

-141 SDTPTFT
+141 SDVPTYT
-148 VTSDGKYICNADG
+148 VTSDGRYICNADG

-185 NVMYAYDFE
+185 NVMQAYDFTV
-194 LFKNPDFGGFDSYDP
+194 PDAGLNGG
-209 VNGMFNFEGQITVS
+209 GTLAAATVS

-231 FKSEDGFNYGEA
+231 FKDEFIYGSNGQAATAVENGFVVLINADG
-243 GEASSAN
+243 
-250 NPYANQFTI
+250 
-259 TFTSSDTFELRH
+259 TFELH
-271 YSNPHGQPIKVLASG
+271 DGDKMQPGSLIAEG
-286 EIKDGKIEVNG
+286 EIKDNKIEVKG
-297 MTFTLPDGF
+297 MSFTLPNDY
-306 EPKKD
+306 EPGAND
-311 GFISF
+311 YIAL
-316 SLEQPQQGNILN
+316 SLEQPKQGNILN

-334 NKLSMPQDEWD
+334 NKLSLPQDEWD
-345 DAGQSMSSLTHDLA
+345 TIKQSTSSLTHDLA

-367 AKKQVDSYRG
+367 AKKQVDTYRG

-391 SDESLTDIKREAK
+391 SDESLTDIKKEAK